1 MCFVFVCVF
10 VYVRIHL
17 QAVRASYACVRTSI
31 DYLCYKHC
39 NTCNNH
45 LLICM
50 CARMHA
56 DMHVYSAYTGVSIIA
71 LRKDQIT
78 STTNASSCMLIALH
92 LFITPIQITVITS
105 LGFSHSTGP
114 LLYVSFV
121 ACWKSNRSS
130 TL

>member
-1 MCFVFVCVF
+1 
-10 VYVRIHL
+10 
-17 QAVRASYACVRTSI
+17 
-31 DYLCYKHC
+31 
-39 NTCNNH
+39 
-45 LLICM
+45 
-50 CARMHA
+50 MHA

-78 STTNASSCMLIALH
+78 STTNECSCMLIALH
-92 LFITPIQITVITS
+92 LFITQIQITVITS

-130 TL
+130 TFYSDR